1 MNANAALKSYTNVH
15 YEGQV
20 AGASPQRLIQMLYEG
35 VLERIA
41 QAKGAMQQKNFEL
54 KGKKVSDAINI
65 VMALRDSL
73 NFEQGG
79 EIAYNL
85 DALYDYIARTLW
97 QAHAKNNLKQLDEV
111 SGLIDEVYSAWK
123 QLA

>member
-97 QAHAKNNLKQLDEV
+97 QAHAKNSLKQLDEV